1 MSTTT
6 TPLRNALPD
15 ASRLFVGVGLVVF
28 WGWLVIRWVN
38 DWVLASLGLGLD
50 PNTPLLAPGVFET
63 LAQTL
68 TESAGVGLAGAALRF
83 VARLFGGTATA
94 VEIAPQLATAV
105 AYTIALTLSGM
116 VLGLLIAVP
125 LSVLRVYGGPFRW
138 IALAYTELIR
148 GTPLLAQLFVLY
160 YGLPLAVWLQ
170 GWGPIGG
177 ALPEQAFWIAILGF
191 TINSGAY
198 QAEYIRGALESVDAG
213 QLTAAR
219 AIGLSKL
226 DGIRH
231 VVLPQTLRYAVPA
244 WTNEFV
250 YLAKYSSLAAFLN
263 VPEVYYQ
270 AQRIASQTFEYTP
283 IFAFVGIVY
292 LGLVLTITDLMR
304 RFERA
309 IAIPGL
315 GSLTGRDQGTVAEDS
330 N

>member
-1 MSTTT
+1 MDTDSVGRNT
-6 TPLRNALPD
+6 LR
-15 ASRLFVGVGLVVF
+15 SISVERLLVGAGLVLF
-28 WGWLVIRWVN
+28 WGWILARWFN
-38 DWVLASLGLGLD
+38 DW
-50 PNTPLLAPGVFET
+50 LLAPLGVGPGAGEHVVAPATVDALGST
-63 LAQTL
+63 LATAAGPWGVLLNPIGGLL
-68 TESAGVGLAGAALRF
+68 TGVATVLGA
-83 VARLFGGTATA
+83 TPS
-94 VEIAPQLATAV
+94 IATAV
-105 AYTIALTLSGM
+105 AFTIALTVAGM
-116 VLGLLIAVP
+116 LFGLVLAVP
-125 LSVLRVYGGPFRW
+125 LAVLRVYGGPFRW
-138 IALAYTELIR
+138 VALGYTELIR

-170 GWGPIGG
+170 GLGPVGG

-198 QAEYIRGALESVDAG
+198 QAEYIRGALESVDTG

-226 DGIRH
+226 EGIRH

-270 AQRIASQTFEYTP
+270 AEQIASQTFAYTP
-283 IFAFVGIVY
+283 IFGFVGLVY
-292 LGLVLTITDLMR
+292 LGLVLSITDGMR
-304 RFERA
+304 RIERA

-315 GSLTGRDQGTVAEDS
+315 GSLEGREQGKTE
-330 N
+330 